1 MSQEITVDFSEQIV
15 ETKIKIE
22 RLESL
27 IYYVK
32 NQKNALEHYKK
43 SDVLLTDKVG
53 LNLSGFIQCSVN
65 INVGT
70 LIPLLEQNIEDNT
83 ALIHEL
89 AKELRIDIK

>member
-1 MSQEITVDFSEQIV
+1 MSQEITVDFSDQIV

-27 IYYVK
+27 IHYVK

-43 SDVLLTDKVG
+43 SDVLSTDRVRLLLNG
-53 LNLSGFIQCSVN
+53 LSINISVE
-65 INVGT
+65 T

-83 ALIHEL
+83 ALINEL
-89 AKELRIDIK
+89 AIELGIEVE

>member
-1 MSQEITVDFSEQIV
+1 MSQEVTVDFSEQIV

-43 SDVLLTDKVG
+43 SDVLSTDKVG
-53 LNLSGFIQCSVN
+53 LKLSGFTPCSFN
-65 INVGT
+65 ISIET
-70 LIPLLEQNIEDNT
+70 LISLLKQNIEDNT
-83 ALIHEL
+83 TLIHEL
-89 AKELRIDIK
+89 AKELGIEVE